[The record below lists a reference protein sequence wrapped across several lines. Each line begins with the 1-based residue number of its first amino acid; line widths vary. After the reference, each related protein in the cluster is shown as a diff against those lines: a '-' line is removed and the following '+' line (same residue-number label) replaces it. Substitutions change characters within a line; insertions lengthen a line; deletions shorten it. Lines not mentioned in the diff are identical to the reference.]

1 MNKILVIIFSVFIST
16 ANAADITN
24 KFVNNFSSYLNN
36 TLSEMFPTAEVS
48 LSSGSTNEVTGS
60 ILVVKP
66 LSDINDNENILFTQG
81 SLFLSDNSRET
92 LNLGIGKRKLLN
104 DDTLIIGANLFY
116 DHELDYDHQRASVGI
131 EAISSVGSLRL
142 NQYYGLSNKKKG
154 LNDVNEEALD
164 GQDIE
169 VGAPLPYLPWTN
181 FSYRSFEWKGVDGTE
196 DQKGDEISLEAKF
209 SGFNI
214 EVGKRSNDGST
225 KDNEF
230 IKLTWTCCSKDQEEI
245 SVSDTAYKLTSVAD
259 QKFVKVERQNLIVK
273 QKEMSFSV
281 IGF

>member
-1 MNKILVIIFSVFIST
+1 M
-16 ANAADITN
+16 
-24 KFVNNFSSYLNN
+24 
-36 TLSEMFPTAEVS
+36 
-48 LSSGSTNEVTGS
+48 
-60 ILVVKP
+60 
-66 LSDINDNENILFTQG
+66 
-81 SLFLSDNSRET
+81 
-92 LNLGIGKRKLLN
+92 
-104 DDTLIIGANLFY
+104 
-116 DHELDYDHQRASVGI
+116 
-131 EAISSVGSLRL
+131 
-142 NQYYGLSNKKKG
+142 
-154 LNDVNEEALD
+154 NEEALD

-209 SGFNI
+209 SGFKI
-214 EVGKRSNDGST
+214 EVGKRSSDGST
-225 KDNEF
+225 EDNEF
-230 IKLTWTCCSKDQEEI
+230 LKLTWTCCSKDQEEI

>member
-104 DDTLIIGANLFY
+104 NDTLLIGANLFY

-142 NQYYGLSNKKKG
+142 NQYYGLSNMKKG

-196 DQKGDEISLEAKF
+196 DQKGDEISLEAKL